1 MGLASFSLRGKI
13 AAVTGA
19 AGARGIGRAV
29 ALTLAEAGADVA
41 VCDLNISGHDFDL
54 EGTAE
59 DIRKLGRRSLAMR
72 VDVTDEKAVEMFIDK
87 VVDQLGNLDI
97 MVNNAAVGATADYQS
112 VTRTQWEKLLH
123 TNVIGC
129 HNCCK
134 AASRVMLGKKQ
145 GSIINMSS
153 STSFR
158 SGHIFYP
165 YGVSKAGI
173 NHITT
178 SLAEEW
184 AQFGIRVNA
193 VAPGAVETDIS
204 EHDIA
209 NPVPTSERFKL
220 QDAVMKIAKPSDIAN
235 IVLFLASD
243 ASNYLTGQIL
253 VANGGG

>member
-1 MGLASFSLRGKI
+1 MGLANFSLAGKT
-13 AAVTGA
+13 AVVTGA
-19 AGARGIGRAV
+19 AGRRGIGRAI

-41 VCDLNISGHDFDL
+41 VCDINISGNDFNL
-54 EGTAE
+54 NGTAE
-59 DIRKLGRRSLAMR
+59 EIRKLGRQSLAVK
-72 VDVTDEKAVEMFIDK
+72 VDITDEKAVEAFVDK
-87 VVDQLGNLDI
+87 VVVDFGTVDI
-97 MVNNAAVGATADYQS
+97 MINNAAAGATVNYQE

-134 AASRVMLGKKQ
+134 AAGRVMIQKKQ

-158 SGHIFYP
+158 SGSIFYP

-184 AQFGIRVNA
+184 VKFGVRVNA

-209 NPVPTSERFKL
+209 NPIPTSERFKG
-220 QDAVMKIAKPSDIAN
+220 QSSVMKVCKPGDIAN

-243 ASNYLTGQIL
+243 AASYLTGQIL
-253 VANGGG
+253 VANSGM